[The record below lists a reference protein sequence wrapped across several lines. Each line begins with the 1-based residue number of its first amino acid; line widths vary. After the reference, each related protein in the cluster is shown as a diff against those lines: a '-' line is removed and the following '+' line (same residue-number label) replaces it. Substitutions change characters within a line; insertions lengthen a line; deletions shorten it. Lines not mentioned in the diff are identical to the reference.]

1 MSKNIIN
8 GLTPINNILLVH
20 KDKIIELLPDQVSTE
35 LVGEKAFG
43 LACIP
48 SLWTLPFFVVSREL
62 VASASKM
69 DHSQLHLLIA
79 EWFLELTFALK
90 RTGLDNEAHLTLRS
104 SGINESI
111 QNRGK
116 FHTKIARSN
125 KLADDLISWL
135 VQIISDETLRNEQ
148 INLIIQKYSLVSAK
162 GHLSN
167 ERRCSKESRDWLGE
181 IENEKEP
188 FQINLRN
195 WRSKE
200 NNFESALKPL
210 DCNIKIS
217 LQNVLK
223 KAASWGTAHQC
234 RLHFEWVWDGKII
247 YLVQADVE
255 RLLGNFDPVKHC
267 KKNSQSHSSFVPKIL
282 SKISKEH
289 GRKYHKINNVFTYME
304 LDLPIT
310 SLYVL
315 DNQEVIKE
323 ISNGNFQEELLHDIG
338 ELVRS
343 SLVIRTD
350 IVSDELSNKQLLPRT
365 HEVRNIEDAKEWLIS
380 KSKILLSQVSG
391 PIELAFIFHN
401 FIPAE
406 ASAFAFSAPGE
417 RKVQI
422 EALWGIPEGLYYNSH
437 DNYIVDTL
445 YSDIDKAS
453 TSIDNYV
460 LTEKK
465 NFKRNCVA
473 PNENGTWIN
482 QIISKPY
489 DWKSSIRYKKWI
501 RKIARDSR
509 LISTQEDKPLSIM
522 WFVGVPKE
530 FTTASVLPWYHEE
543 YDLKKIQ
550 RSHGHRNKTHF
561 DKIFEIKNFEDIAKL
576 EALVDSN
583 DKSIR
588 RVLVKPQDEI
598 LLRDRNALQKIGGL
612 VKKID
617 AVIFLEG
624 ATLSHAY
631 YQLLQ
636 TGANVE
642 AGTTFKGD
650 NEQQVFN
657 KLVRDKIPQ
666 KIESGGELVKA
677 ERLIGDDLLRAL
689 CEKLVEE
696 SLEVL
701 DAKDHDSI
709 IEELSDVQEVID
721 GILNSLKADMSE
733 VTKAKERKLNKV
745 GGFKDGVVLVK
756 TTNPLPSTKYN
767 LDSSQNSLPL
777 NEFQSASNYA
787 PYQRSETRINKWTD
801 KSEHSATKEILLKVT
816 APIVLDSWKS
826 ETPQFLVGDKTIS
839 AEITTIRKKGDLEI
853 SLSVFAQQTQ
863 LKLF

>member
-1 MSKNIIN
+1 MLTKIIN
-8 GLTPINNILLVH
+8 GLTPINNVLLVH
-20 KDKIIELLPDQVSTE
+20 KDKTIELLPNQILTK
-35 LVGEKAFG
+35 LIGEKAFG
-43 LACIP
+43 LSCIP
-48 SLWTLPFFVVSREL
+48 TLWTLPFFVVSREF
-62 VASASKM
+62 VATAREMSG
-69 DHSQLHLLIA
+69 SQIQLLIA
-79 EWFLELTFALK
+79 DWLPEINNTLNI
-90 RTGLDNEAHLTLRS
+90 TGLNIVEQLALRS
-104 SGINESI
+104 SGVNESI

-116 FHTKIARSN
+116 FYTDLARPTN
-125 KLADDLISWL
+125 LADDLKNWL
-135 VQIISDETLRNEQ
+135 IRINSDETLKNEE
-148 INLIIQKYSLVSAK
+148 INLIIQKYSYASEK

-167 ERRCSKESRDWLGE
+167 ERRFYKESRDWLGE
-181 IENEKEP
+181 IEGKEQ
-188 FQINLRN
+188 FKINLRN

-200 NNFESALKPL
+200 NIFEAMLKPL

-217 LQNVLK
+217 LQNILK
-223 KAASWGTAHQC
+223 KAASWGKAHQC
-234 RLHFEWVWDGKII
+234 RLHFEWVWDGKTI
-247 YLVQADVE
+247 YLVQVDAERSLGHFNPVE
-255 RLLGNFDPVKHC
+255 HC
-267 KKNSQSHSSFVPKIL
+267 KKNSQLHSSFVPKIL

-304 LDLPIT
+304 LGLPIT

-323 ISNGNFQEELLHDIG
+323 ISSGSFQKELLQDIG

-350 IVSDELSNKQLLPRT
+350 IVSDELSHKQLLPRT
-365 HEVRNIEDAKEWLIS
+365 HEVRNIEDAKEWLMS
-380 KSKILLSQVSG
+380 NSKILLNQVLG
-391 PIELAFIFHN
+391 PLEIAFIFHN

-422 EALWGIPEGLYYNSH
+422 EALWGIPEGLYYNKH
-437 DNYIVDTL
+437 DDYTVDTL

-473 PNENGTWIN
+473 PNGNGTWIH
-482 QIISKPY
+482 QIISEPY
-489 DWKSSIRYKKWI
+489 DWQSSIRYKKWI
-501 RKIARDSR
+501 QKIAHDSR

-530 FTTASVLPWYHEE
+530 FSTASILPWYHEE
-543 YDLKKIQ
+543 YDLKKIP
-550 RSHGHRNKTHF
+550 RSHGHRSKTPF
-561 DKIFEIKNFEDIAKL
+561 DKIFEIKSSEDIVKL
-576 EALVDSN
+576 ETLVNSG

-588 RVLVKPQDEI
+588 KVLVKPQDEI
-598 LLRDRNALQKIGGL
+598 LLRDRNALQKIGDL

-624 ATLSHAY
+624 AILSHAY
-631 YQLLQ
+631 YQLVQ

-642 AGTTFKGD
+642 TDTTFKGD

-745 GGFKDGVVLVK
+745 GGFKDGIVLVK

-777 NEFQSASNYA
+777 NETQNAFNYA
-787 PYQRSETRINKWTD
+787 PYRRSETIINKWTD
-801 KSEHSATKEILLKVT
+801 KREHAAAKEILLKIT

-826 ETPQFLVGDKTIS
+826 ETPKFSVGDQTIS